1 MGLHIQELVTTFTKK
16 DSTGTGSRAVT
27 AVTTAIQYAGIGLS
41 LPHATARRAGQFDR
55 RCLWPRIL
63 DACDGYNSATN
74 HGVSNYKAPFAQ
86 FSHFGPKGYLWKVN
100 VFSPWV
106 CNSLGLYPVLPAKGT
121 WTHVDLMGFICMNLA
136 NDQHVFTS
144 S

>member
-1 MGLHIQELVTTFTKK
+1 MYESGELNERGRDQKGRRGRKLGFEWEK

-63 DACDGYNSATN
+63 KD
-74 HGVSNYKAPFAQ
+74 
-86 FSHFGPKGYLWKVN
+86 LLKV
-100 VFSPWV
+100 
-106 CNSLGLYPVLPAKGT
+106 YY
-121 WTHVDLMGFICMNLA
+121 DR
-136 NDQHVFTS
+136 
-144 S
+144 

>member
-63 DACDGYNSATN
+63 KDLLKRYKACDGYNSATN
-74 HGVSNYKAPFAQ
+74 HGVSNYKTPFAQ
-86 FSHFGPKGYLWKVN
+86 FSRFGQKG
-100 VFSPWV
+100 
-106 CNSLGLYPVLPAKGT
+106 
-121 WTHVDLMGFICMNLA
+121 
-136 NDQHVFTS
+136 
-144 S
+144 